1 MHTYSQV
8 KMDGAK
14 VSFLHVS
21 QNVPTDSPMEVMMT
35 CIKFLKAFGIL
46 IYIWYMWCMYDEG
59 DDEQAQG
66 KPDPCLTD
74 SATLKVFSIRI
85 S

>member
-1 MHTYSQV
+1 MYQIF
-8 KMDGAK
+8 K
-14 VSFLHVS
+14 SFWHFDVHLIHLIHVIHIS
-21 QNVPTDSPMEVMMT
+21 
-35 CIKFLKAFGIL
+35 
-46 IYIWYMWCMYDEG
+46 MYDEG

-74 SATLKVFSIRI
+74 SATLKVYSIRI

>member
-1 MHTYSQV
+1 MYQIFKSSWHFDV
-8 KMDGAK
+8 H
-14 VSFLHVS
+14 LIHV
-21 QNVPTDSPMEVMMT
+21 
-35 CIKFLKAFGIL
+35 IHI
-46 IYIWYMWCMYDEG
+46 CMYDEG